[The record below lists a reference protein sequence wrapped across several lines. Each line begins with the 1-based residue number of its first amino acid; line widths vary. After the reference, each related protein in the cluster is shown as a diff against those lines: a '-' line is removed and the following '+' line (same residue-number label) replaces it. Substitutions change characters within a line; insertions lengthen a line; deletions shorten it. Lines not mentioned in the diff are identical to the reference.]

1 MPSFKYFLSLNHFL
15 TQMPTGH
22 APSCYSMLNASMQNV
37 HRRGSL
43 PASTLALLSKDTI
56 IMGFDCLSLN
66 LNNWWLQYLLHYLCV
81 VNIHY
86 RAMLEIGERRRAQGT
101 LARGEHLSVWLMT
114 ERKKYLIIT
123 LEKKKK
129 EKKKVQFSQP
139 YRSNMHFKSFL
150 WLYCICPLF
159 PGRMALGFTVCASSQ
174 ISNQIFKSLH
184 AWLSNLIFD
193 LIVFLLTLSLLLFV
207 TCKY

>member
-1 MPSFKYFLSLNHFL
+1 MF
-15 TQMPTGH
+15 TD
-22 APSCYSMLNASMQNV
+22 
-37 HRRGSL
+37 RRSL

-86 RAMLEIGERRRAQGT
+86 GAMLEIGERRRAQGT

-114 ERKKYLIIT
+114 ARKKYLIIT
-123 LEKKKK
+123 LEKKKRYSSLSLIGAICIL
-129 EKKKVQFSQP
+129 KVSHGFIAFAPFS
-139 YRSNMHFKSFL
+139 R
-150 WLYCICPLF
+150 
-159 PGRMALGFTVCASSQ
+159 ATLGFTVWASSQ
-174 ISNQIFKSLH
+174 ISNQIFKSQH

-193 LIVFLLTLSLLLFV
+193 LIVFLLTLSLLLFCNV
-207 TCKY
+207 

>member
-1 MPSFKYFLSLNHFL
+1 M
-15 TQMPTGH
+15 
-22 APSCYSMLNASMQNV
+22 
-37 HRRGSL
+37 RRRSL
-43 PASTLALLSKDTI
+43 PASALALLSKDTI

-86 RAMLEIGERRRAQGT
+86 GAMLEIGECRRAQGT

-114 ERKKYLIIT
+114 ARKKYLIIT

-129 EKKKVQFSQP
+129 KRYSSLSLIGAICILKVSRGFIAFGPFS
-139 YRSNMHFKSFL
+139 RA
-150 WLYCICPLF
+150 
-159 PGRMALGFTVCASSQ
+159 ALGFTVWASSQ
-174 ISNQIFKSLH
+174 IPNQIFKSLH

>member
-1 MPSFKYFLSLNHFL
+1 MLLLVTPCLMPACKMF
-15 TQMPTGH
+15 TD
-22 APSCYSMLNASMQNV
+22 
-37 HRRGSL
+37 RRSL

-86 RAMLEIGERRRAQGT
+86 GAMLEIGERRRAQGT

-114 ERKKYLIIT
+114 ARKKYLIIT
-123 LEKKKK
+123 L

-139 YRSNMHFKSFL
+139 YRSNMHFKSFS

-159 PGRMALGFTVCASSQ
+159 QGDIRLCSLSKF
-174 ISNQIFKSLH
+174 SNFKSNFQV
-184 AWLSNLIFD
+184 A
-193 LIVFLLTLSLLLFV
+193 
-207 TCKY
+207 TCMAK